1 MSLQASLL
9 SHAGQAAL
17 IAAVQTSDPTTAQ
30 LLTNYALQAAELR
43 SLLDQLADDLITN
56 DLASAQARL
65 HALLEP
71 IYTYEQAHARFAA
84 AQAAVTEA
92 LASATPLLNTI
103 TPTDLPQLH
112 SNASAVAAAFDE
124 LAEASQA
131 LAALQTH

>member
-1 MSLQASLL
+1 MSIHNSPL

-17 IAAVQTSDPTTAQ
+17 VAAAETSDPTTAQ

-43 SLLDQLADDLITN
+43 QLLDQVADDLINTN
-56 DLASAQARL
+56 LASAQTRL
-65 HALLEP
+65 HTLLEP
-71 IYTYEQAHARFAA
+71 IYAYEQAYARFAA

-92 LASATPLLNTI
+92 LASVNPLLSSVN
-103 TPTDLPQLH
+103 PSELPQLH

-131 LAALQTH
+131 LAALQTD